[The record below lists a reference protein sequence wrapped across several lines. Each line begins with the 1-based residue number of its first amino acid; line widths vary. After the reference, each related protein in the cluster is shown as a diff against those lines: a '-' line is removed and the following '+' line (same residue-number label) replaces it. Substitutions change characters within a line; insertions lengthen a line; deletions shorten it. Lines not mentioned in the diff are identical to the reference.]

1 MSDDFYVGY
10 GPLPDRDKRFLLR
23 AIPLGL
29 AGLAGLG
36 AFTATHARSSGGGR
50 WETGTPVTLTGRVT
64 FSPYPTLWVGE
75 EAHILAGIGKVGA
88 DPIAQPFDGQ
98 VVTATGIKIVR
109 GDCFMLGVGVGAL
122 VPSDT
127 DVAPIPDSQ
136 PLGEIEL
143 LGEVLDAQC
152 FMGIM
157 NPGYGRTH
165 RGCAAQCIRG
175 GQPVY
180 FSLNPGQRKTNDPAS
195 SCGDLGFVLAAPNG
209 QKANDWVAGQIA
221 KPVLISARQERQ
233 GNLTTL
239 TLIGSGLK
247 PV

>member
-10 GPLPDRDKRFLLR
+10 GPLPDRDRRFLLR

-29 AGLAGLG
+29 ASIAGIG
-36 AFTATHARSSGGGR
+36 AFTASRARSAGGGR
-50 WETGTPVTLTGRVT
+50 WETGTPVTLTGRIS

-75 EAHILAGIGKVGA
+75 DAHVLAGIGKVGA
-88 DPIAQPFDGQ
+88 DPIARAFDGQ
-98 VVTATGIKIVR
+98 TVQATGVRIVR
-109 GDCFMLGVGVGAL
+109 GDCFMLGVKAGNLIV
-122 VPSDT
+122 SDT
-127 DVAPIPDSQ
+127 PAPPIPTIED
-136 PLGEIEL
+136 LGMIEV

-180 FSLNPGQRKTNDPAS
+180 FSLNPARRSDPQTTEN
-195 SCGDLGFVLAAPNG
+195 CGDLGFVLMGPSG
-209 QKANDWVAGQIA
+209 EKANALVSGNIA
-221 KPVLISARQERQ
+221 RPVIISARQTRQ
-233 GNLTTL
+233 GRLKRLQLTDPM
-239 TLIGSGLK
+239 IR

>member
-10 GPLPDRDKRFLLR
+10 GPLPDRDRRFLLR
-23 AIPLGL
+23 AAPLGL
-29 AGLAGLG
+29 ASLIGLG
-36 AFTATHARSSGGGR
+36 AFTASRARSSGGGR
-50 WETGTPVTLTGRVT
+50 WETGTPVNLTGRVT

-75 EAHILAGIGKVGA
+75 TAHILAGIGKVGA

-98 VVTATGIKIVR
+98 TVTATGVKIVR
-109 GDCFMLGVGVGAL
+109 GDCFMLGVGAGSLTLSNAD
-122 VPSDT
+122 VPSLPEVQQLD
-127 DVAPIPDSQ
+127 DM
-136 PLGEIEL
+136 EL

-180 FSLNPGQRKTNDPAS
+180 FSLGAGRANNNATAAPCSN
-195 SCGDLGFVLAAPNG
+195 LGFVLAAPDG
-209 QKANDWVAGQIA
+209 KKANDWVAGHIA
-221 KPVLISARQERQ
+221 KPVIISAKRERQ
-233 GNLTTL
+233 GNLTKL
-239 TLIGSGLK
+239 TLADNGLRSL
-247 PV
+247 